1 MDACYPY
8 SMKTDSIFC
17 FGLLI
22 AVFVLSSCQ
31 PSGRIQEK
39 PHYWQRIS
47 ASDQAYIQGPKAQ
60 QMLDL
65 HIARCVVELRELD
78 RLGIVKNP
86 IVMDGKGRVMSAHEF
101 DLSTY
106 NTPRRNGELLNE
118 TLPYTD
124 FEGCMAD
131 KGWERINTVPYY
143 TARRSNENYLRTHG
157 MLTDAKKEQKAKQE
171 REKYRHLND

>member
-1 MDACYPY
+1 MN
-8 SMKTDSIFC
+8 KRDSILYLA
-17 FGLLI
+17 LLVVVV
-22 AVFVLSSCQ
+22 ALSACQ
-31 PSGRIQEK
+31 PTSITHK

-86 IVMDGKGRVMSAHEF
+86 IVIDSKGRVLSANEF
-101 DLSTY
+101 DLSAY
-106 NTPRRNGELLNE
+106 NTPQRNGELLNE

-124 FEGCMAD
+124 FEGCMYD

-143 TARRSNENYLRTHG
+143 TAKRSNDNYLRTHG
-157 MLTDAKKEQKAKQE
+157 MLTEEKKEIQAKQD
-171 REKYRHLND
+171 RENFRDLNN